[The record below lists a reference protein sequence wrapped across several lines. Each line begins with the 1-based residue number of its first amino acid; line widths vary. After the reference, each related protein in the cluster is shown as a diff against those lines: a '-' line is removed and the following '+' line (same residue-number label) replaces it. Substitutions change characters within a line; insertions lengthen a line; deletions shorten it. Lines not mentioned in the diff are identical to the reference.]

1 MFKNYVQKKLE
12 SYVRKYFIKHPEVKL
27 IVVAGS
33 VGKTSTKRAIATLL
47 SQKYR
52 VAMHE
57 GNHNTPISVPV
68 AILGIEYPEKVK
80 SISAWITVFRAARKR
95 IKDPSGT
102 DVIIAEL
109 GTEHPGETTHFSTYL
124 NPDIAII
131 TSVAVE
137 HMEFFKTIEAVAQ
150 EELAVANFSKLAII
164 NRDDIDGRFASF
176 LTNGNVDTYGT
187 TGLAEYR
194 FEIKDFALK
203 EGYTGSVIAP
213 EFSEPVE
220 AKIKVLGEHSL
231 RPTMGAVAVALKM
244 GLGPQEI
251 VQGLASLR
259 PTPGRMN
266 VLRGVEDSII
276 IDDSYNSSPLA
287 ASSALQVLY
296 GLQVPQRVAVF
307 GSMNEL
313 GEISASEHEKLGYM
327 CDPSLL
333 DWVITVGDEAEKY
346 LAPAAKKRGCQVK
359 SFRTS
364 IEAGAFA
371 HQILT
376 RGAAILFKGS
386 QGDIY
391 LEEAVK
397 VVAMMTE
404 DDKLVRQSIEWMRIK
419 EEFFSKFK

>member
-12 SYVRKYFIKHPEVKL
+12 NYVRKYFIKHPEVKL
-27 IVVAGS
+27 VVVAGS
-33 VGKTSTKRAIATLL
+33 VGKTTTKRAIATLL

-52 VAMHE
+52 VAMHQ
-57 GNHNTPISVPV
+57 GNHNTPISTPV

-80 SISAWITVFRAARKR
+80 SISAWLAVFKAARQR

-109 GTEHPGETTHFSTYL
+109 GTEFPGETAHFSTYL
-124 NPDIAII
+124 NPDIAVI
-131 TSVAVE
+131 TSVTIE
-137 HMEFFKTIEAVAQ
+137 HMAAFKTIEAIAQ
-150 EELAVANFSKLAII
+150 EELNVANFSKLAII
-164 NRDDIDGRFASF
+164 NRDDIDGRFANF

-194 FEIKDFALK
+194 FEIKDFAIE

-220 AKIKVLGEHSL
+220 AKVKVLGEHSL
-231 RPTMGAVAVALKM
+231 RPVMGGVAVALKL
-244 GLGPQEI
+244 GLGPEEI
-251 VQGLASLR
+251 VRGLATFR
-259 PTPGRMN
+259 ATPGRMN
-266 VLRGVEDSII
+266 VLRGVDDSII

-287 ASSALQVLY
+287 VSSALQVLY
-296 GLQVPQRVAVF
+296 SLQVPQRIAVL

-313 GEISASEHEKLGYM
+313 GEISASEHEKLGNM

-333 DWVITVGDEAEKY
+333 DWVITVGEEAEKY
-346 LAPAAKKRGCQVK
+346 LALAAKKRGCQVK
-359 SFRTS
+359 SFKTS
-364 IEAGAFA
+364 IEAGGFA
-371 HQILT
+371 HKVLHKN
-376 RGAAILFKGS
+376 AAILFKGS
-386 QGDIY
+386 QGGIY

-404 DDKLVRQSIEWMRIK
+404 DDKLVRQSAEWMRIK